1 MKNIEITILFVLLS
15 VSFLECKKD
24 VSNKEAALP
33 HADSTY
39 EANVPPY
46 TQAENSKIVAGKT
59 PSLYRV
65 VKFDVPFTIYA
76 DLKGNGKLHKIEIS
90 QKSYRRAE
98 TSGDKN
104 SALVHIKVYDKNKVV
119 FEFKKRSS
127 PILYTQ
133 VVRFPVDESDMHRDV
148 VFFIVEPS
156 DYYLNIL
163 CWESRIGRSE
173 KTATAM
179 LEGYVFKGEYR
190 YIETDIET
198 NTVYG

>member
-76 DLKGNGKLHKIEIS
+76 DLKGNGKLSSVTQNDPGSAIKMTPLPRLKKAVDQQIEFV
-90 QKSYRRAE
+90 
-98 TSGDKN
+98 N
-104 SALVHIKVYDKNKVV
+104 
-119 FEFKKRSS
+119 
-127 PILYTQ
+127 P
-133 VVRFPVDESDMHRDV
+133 ESL
-148 VFFIVEPS
+148 FLPA
-156 DYYLNIL
+156 N
-163 CWESRIGRSE
+163 ESRR
-173 KTATAM
+173 
-179 LEGYVFKGEYR
+179 
-190 YIETDIET
+190 
-198 NTVYG
+198 